1 MADDGVVKYQCRW
14 EKASVDPRVDFS
26 ELIACRQRALA
37 AGWMGLGS
45 DDIGFGNLSQRIGGR
60 IWISGTQ
67 TGHLDTL
74 GPEHFC
80 EIIEVDIAANRL
92 ACRGPVAASS
102 ESLSHL
108 AIYQIS
114 ERLGVDVQAVIHA
127 HDARRWAKGMAAKD
141 MAASDTSAVTDAKA
155 AYGTPAMGYELQRVW
170 EASGGLEQ
178 GAIVMGGH
186 EEGLIGFGPTLQA
199 AFDALLRL
207 PV

>member
-14 EKASVDPRVDFS
+14 EEASVDPRVDFS

-60 IWISGTQ
+60 TWISGTQ

-127 HDARRWAKGMAAKD
+127 HDARRWAKGIAIGD
-141 MAASDTSAVTDAKA
+141 PSEVTDAKA

-170 EASGGLEQ
+170 EASRKPEQ
-178 GAIVMGGH
+178 GPIVMGGH